1 MSESLINL
9 QLNEKLKRMLSDVDN
24 FHLNSS
30 TTCLEILKA
39 VLARKRKE
47 DVIILSKGHS
57 APAFY
62 LLLLELGFLSE
73 EDLKS
78 FADLE
83 GLPSHV
89 IKGLPFI
96 EVSSGSLGQGL
107 SVANGIALASRLQG
121 KRRNI
126 YVILGDGELDEGQ
139 IWEAAMT
146 SSHYKLDNIIAII
159 DRNFKQ
165 LSGGT
170 EETMRKEP
178 LADKW
183 KSFGWEVFEIENK
196 AEKLLE
202 TLFKLDKVKGKPKV
216 IITEW
221 KI

>member
-1 MSESLINL
+1 MSESLNSL
-9 QLNEKLKRMLSDVDN
+9 QLNEKLRRMLSNVNN

-30 TTCLEILKA
+30 ITCLEILKA
-39 VLARKRKE
+39 VLARKGEE

-62 LLLLELGFLSE
+62 VLLSELGFLSE
-73 EDLKS
+73 EDLEG
-78 FADLE
+78 FADLG

-121 KRRNI
+121 KKRRI

-146 SSHYKLDNIIAII
+146 SSHYGLDDIIVII

-170 EETMRKEP
+170 EGTMKKEP

-183 KSFGWEVFEIENK
+183 GAFGWEVFKIENN

-202 TLFKLDKVKGKPKV
+202 ILFRLNEVKGKPKV
-216 IITEW
+216 IIAEW
-221 KI
+221 RT

>member
-62 LLLLELGFLSE
+62 LLLLELGFLSK
-73 EDLKS
+73 EDLES

-107 SVANGIALASRLQG
+107 SIANGIALASRLQR
-121 KRRNI
+121 KKRNI

-165 LSGGT
+165 LSGET

-183 KSFGWEVFEIENK
+183 EAFGWEVFKIKNK

-221 KI
+221 KT